1 MIILLQSSIRMSE
14 PGFEAALQRA
24 FNVLS
29 SAQIQVLG
37 GGRFADGTGYVVLR
51 DDTDASRALSAL
63 IRLGIAASQLRP
75 ISPPK
80 KQHNGSELT
89 PRGID

>member
-24 FNVLS
+24 FKVLS
-29 SAQIQVLG
+29 SAQIQVFG
-37 GGRFADGTGYVVLR
+37 GGRFADGTRYVVLR
-51 DDTDASRALSAL
+51 DEVDASGALTAL
-63 IRLGIAASQLRP
+63 IRLGIAASQLHP

-80 KQHNGSELT
+80 KRHRGSEFIAS
-89 PRGID
+89 RH